1 MSAIRLGTRAST
13 LATTQSEMVAGLL
26 RSEGLDVNLTTIT
39 THGDTSTASLAAMGG
54 IGVFASAIRAALLE
68 EKPTL
73 PSTPSKIYRQ
83 DVR

>member
-39 THGDTSTASLAAMGG
+39 TCLLYTSDAADEGFGVDRGG
-54 IGVFASAIRAALLE
+54 RRLI
-68 EKPTL
+68 K
-73 PSTPSKIYRQ
+73 K
-83 DVR
+83 

>member
-54 IGVFASAIRAALLE
+54 IGV
-68 EKPTL
+68 
-73 PSTPSKIYRQ
+73 
-83 DVR
+83 

>member
-54 IGVFASAIRAALLE
+54 IGAVSYTHL
-68 EKPTL
+68 TL
-73 PSTPSKIYRQ
+73 PTTPY
-83 DVR
+83 V